1 MLMALF
7 EGGRKKVI
15 NTELIKQRL
24 SCVDFCQSKGLP
36 ITKAGDRC
44 ISPIRSGARN
54 KTSFVCYADFWY
66 DFSAGQGGDVID
78 LCALV
83 DFGGDRGKAIRTLAL
98 KVGIDDDGS
107 AEQWVEY
114 TQNLNNKIAHWHA
127 NLSPEFRKYCND
139 RGITDATIDEIRI
152 GQTEDGRLAIPYY
165 KNGYVAYYIT
175 RAMPGSANPESK
187 YMKASLADG
196 YCEHIIWGLQSLE
209 RKSDTLVIAEG
220 MFDILSFYQ
229 EQFPCISAVTGLF
242 KKTQLPTV
250 YSICRNFKQV
260 FLVYDNDVISHAGD
274 KFTTTMAK
282 FLFEHRIPFVVG
294 KVPPGYK
301 DVSEYYQD
309 GGDLQ
314 TLITDATDGVTAL
327 CSMLTDQKEFEATV
341 RRACRYMTK
350 SDVTLLF
357 ADIQRVAQWPS
368 DWLKILCK
376 ECSTAPSEDAIVK
389 EVANGYNL
397 KYHRSLGFVEYNG
410 KFWERITDETVMGY
424 IGDALGVYRT
434 GNKLSSILKVVKSET
449 NTDELLDLNRHPVM
463 NFINGTLELEPNI
476 VFREHKQDDF
486 CTYCLPYPYDAN
498 ARSTLWEDY
507 LNTVTDFDDKK
518 ISLLQEYAGYCLFTD
533 CSMQKALNLIGEG
546 SNGKSIF
553 INVIKDIFSAPNVS
567 NVSMSDLAKDFRS
580 INLKHSMVNFASET
594 RSDVTGAEE
603 IFKKVVVGETISDS
617 YKGKDVVDFSPRAK
631 WILSSNNFM
640 VSKTDQSD
648 GWVRRFC
655 FCEFKLR
662 FCEDP
667 KLPHERQ
674 ADPTLER
681 RLRTNEELTAIFNWV
696 LQGYELLKATM
707 TFTEP
712 DDQHITTEDFV
723 EITNPLVVFVK
734 EFDINTCQDHSITNT
749 DLFRSYRSWCD
760 ECGHKFMSKTSFEK
774 RIPKIFREYRADLEQ
789 YRTNKNRGWRKIET
803 ITVTDLL

>member
-1 MLMALF
+1 M
-7 EGGRKKVI
+7 I
-15 NTELIKQRL
+15 NTELIKQRI
-24 SCVDFCQSKGLP
+24 SCVDYCQSKSLP
-36 ITKAGDRC
+36 ISKAGDRC
-44 ISPIRSGARN
+44 ISPIRNGARN

-83 DFGGDRGKAIRTLAL
+83 DFDGDRGQAIRMLAL
-98 KVGIDDDGS
+98 KVGLDDDGS
-107 AEQWVEY
+107 TEKWVEY
-114 TQNLNNKIAHWHA
+114 TQNLNNKIAFWHE
-127 NLSPEFRKYCND
+127 NLSPNFRKYCNS
-139 RGITDATIDEIRI
+139 RGITDTTIDEIRI

-175 RAMPGSANPESK
+175 RAMPGGANPESK
-187 YMKASLADG
+187 YMKAKKDDLN
-196 YCEHIIWGLQSLE
+196 ENVIWGLQSLD
-209 RKSDTLVIAEG
+209 RKSDTLVVAEG

-229 EQFPCISAVTGLF
+229 EQYPCISAITGHFPKSQIPSVL
-242 KKTQLPTV
+242 
-250 YSICRNFKQV
+250 SICRNYKQI
-260 FLVYDNDVISHAGD
+260 FLVYDNDVVSHAGE
-274 KFTTTMAK
+274 KFTVKMAK
-282 FLFEHRIPFVVG
+282 LLFTNRIPFIVG

-309 GGDLQ
+309 GGKLQ
-314 TLITDATDGVTAL
+314 ALIDDATDGVTAL
-327 CSMLTDQKEFEATV
+327 CSMLTDQKEFETII
-341 RRACRYMTK
+341 RRACRFMSK
-350 SDVTLLF
+350 SDVSLLF
-357 ADIQRVAQWPS
+357 ADIQRISQWPS
-368 DWLKILCK
+368 EWLKILCK

-389 EVANGYNL
+389 EVTDGYAL
-397 KYHRSLGFVEYNG
+397 KYHRSIGFVEYNG

-424 IGDALGVYRT
+424 IGDSLGVYRT
-434 GNKLSSILKVVKSET
+434 GNKLTSILKVVKSET
-449 NTDELLDLNRHPVM
+449 NTDELLDLNRHAVM

-476 VFREHKQDDF
+476 VFREHRPDDF

-546 SNGKSIF
+546 SNGKSIY
-553 INVIKDIFSAPNVS
+553 INVIKDIFSASNVS
-567 NVSMSDLAKDFRS
+567 NVSMSDLMKDFRS

-603 IFKKVVVGETISDS
+603 VFKKVVVGETITDS

-640 VSKTDQSD
+640 VSKSDQSD

-674 ADPTLER
+674 ADFSLER
-681 RLRTNEELTAIFNWV
+681 KLRTNEELTAIFNWV

-707 TFTEP
+707 NFTEP
-712 DDQHITTEDFV
+712 DDQHITLEDFV
-723 EITNPLVVFVK
+723 EITNPIVVFAK
-734 EFDINTCQDHSITNT
+734 EFDIVDSITNT
-749 DLFRSYRSWCD
+749 DLYRNYTSWCD
-760 ECGHKFMSKTSFEK
+760 EARHKALAKTSFEK

-789 YRTNKNRGWRKIET
+789 YKTKKSRGWRKIET
-803 ITVTDLL
+803 VTVTDLL

>member
-1 MLMALF
+1 M
-7 EGGRKKVI
+7 I
-15 NTELIKQRL
+15 DTELIKQRI

-83 DFGGDRGKAIRTLAL
+83 DFEGDRGKAIRTLAL

-107 AEQWVEY
+107 TEQWVAY
-114 TQNLNNKIAHWHA
+114 TQNLNSKIARWHA
-127 NLSPEFRKYCND
+127 NLSPEYRKYCND

-152 GQTEDGRLAIPYY
+152 GQTDDGRLAIPYY

-175 RAMPGSANPESK
+175 RAMPNSAHQESK

-196 YCEHIIWGLQSLE
+196 YCEHIIWGLQSLD

-282 FLFEHRIPFVVG
+282 FLFENRIPFVVG

-309 GGDLQ
+309 GGDLHA
-314 TLITDATDGVTAL
+314 LITDATNGVTVL

-341 RRACRYMTK
+341 RKACRYMTK

-357 ADIQRVAQWPS
+357 AQFVRTGMWDS
-368 DWLKILCK
+368 EWLKTLQK
-376 ECSTAPSEDAIVK
+376 ECTTAPNEEHIAD
-389 EVANGYNL
+389 EVIGSYKL
-397 KYHRSLGFVEYNG
+397 KHNPSIGFVEYNG
-410 KFWERITDETVMGY
+410 KFWERTADEVVMKY
-424 IGDALGVYRT
+424 IGDALGKYQT
-434 GNKLSSILKVVKSET
+434 GSKLKSILTIITTKVHSIEIL
-449 NTDELLDLNRHPVM
+449 ELNHKPVM
-463 NFINGTLELEPNI
+463 NFINGTLEFEPNV
-476 VFREHKQDDF
+476 VFREHRPDDF
-486 CTYCLPYPYDAN
+486 CTYCLPYPYDAS
-498 ARSTLWEDY
+498 ARSQLWEDY
-507 LNTVTDFDDKK
+507 LNTVTDYDDKK
-518 ISLLQEYAGYCLFTD
+518 IALLQEYAGYCLFTD

-553 INVIKDIFSAPNVS
+553 ANVIVDVFGKANVS
-567 NVSMSDLAKDFRS
+567 TVSMFDLTQKFYSIDLKD
-580 INLKHSMVNFASET
+580 SMVNIASET
-594 RSDVTGAEE
+594 SSDVTGAEE
-603 IFKKVVVGETISDS
+603 KFKKVIVGETIRDS
-617 YKGKDVVDFSPRAK
+617 YKGKTVIDFAPRAK
-631 WILSSNNFM
+631 WIFLSNDFM
-640 VSKTDQSD
+640 VSKTDKSD
-648 GWVRRFC
+648 GWMRRFC

-662 FCEDP
+662 FCEEP

-681 RLRTNEELTAIFNWV
+681 RLRSNEELTAIFNWV
-696 LQGYELLKATM
+696 LQGYELIKATM
-707 TFTEP
+707 KFSEP
-712 DDQHITTEDFV
+712 DDQHITMEDYAKTTEPILVFV
-723 EITNPLVVFVK
+723 E
-734 EFDINTCQDHSITNT
+734 EFDITECMDNSITND
-749 DLFRSYRSWCD
+749 DLYRNYCAWCD
-760 ECGHKFMSKTSFEK
+760 DSRHKALAKTNFLK
-774 RIPKIFREYRADLEQ
+774 RISKFFKERRPDLEQ
-789 YRTNKNRGWRKIET
+789 YRSAKSRGWRKVEAPFT
-803 ITVTDLL
+803 TDLL